1 MKRRVMWIDA
11 WAVAT
16 SALVLAGFVF
26 TVLLAWSLTAHGQP
40 ASAPASQPL
49 PLNDINALAQ
59 MIMSAFGSKNW
70 PMGIVGLCVGALFFE
85 RHFKGVTGSR
95 FSTWL
100 GTKTGLLVSSL
111 FTAVVT
117 AAASVASQGW
127 KAIGNACVTALV
139 AGLLNFVAQYVGP
152 AAKSAN
158 LPSDPPAK
166 A

>member
-59 MIMSAFGSKNW
+59 MIMSAFGVSAS
-70 PMGIVGLCVGALFFE
+70 PCASMIVP
-85 RHFKGVTGSR
+85 RYSP
-95 FSTWL
+95 S
-100 GTKTGLLVSSL
+100 
-111 FTAVVT
+111 FTT
-117 AAASVASQGW
+117 
-127 KAIGNACVTALV
+127 
-139 AGLLNFVAQYVGP
+139 
-152 AAKSAN
+152 
-158 LPSDPPAK
+158 
-166 A
+166 